1 MKNLDLQVSPDLT
14 QQITQKF
21 AAEILDQRLELYCQ
35 MMSTH
40 PLFLLVARG
49 DLPRAI
55 VDEFAWLQYADSIL
69 WVPMLALMK
78 ERVRNPRLVR
88 ALTDNIACEAGV
100 SGTSHIELA
109 RRFVASLGL
118 KSAPAGTSLPDV
130 IDNASQWTSFTE
142 GQIAGWI
149 CAAET
154 LVPIL
159 FAKMRPA
166 FAAIRGCDLHYLDEH
181 IGVDSDEHSHWMRDA
196 IEQLVLTGTPVGDIL
211 AGLDFG
217 MREAM
222 DVPDALYA
230 KAMWLRRS

>member
-1 MKNLDLQVSPDLT
+1 MKNLDVQTSPDPT
-14 QQITQKF
+14 REMTQKF
-21 AAEILDQRLELYCQ
+21 AAEILTQRLDLYCQ
-35 MMSTH
+35 MMNTH

-49 DLPRAI
+49 DLPRPI

-118 KSAPAGTSLPDV
+118 KSAPAGTTLPDV

-159 FAKMRPA
+159 FSRMRPA

-181 IGVDSDEHSHWMRDA
+181 IGVDSDEHSKWMQES
-196 IEQLVLTGTPVGDIL
+196 IEQLVAGGTSVSEIL

-222 DVPDALYA
+222 DVPDMLYA
-230 KAMWLRRS
+230 KAMWLRRA